1 MFSFQIKKQVLIDCI
16 LEYVYKNKVNIK
28 NISEKECGFLVTRI
42 KHDDIKIGCGFGTYS
57 FMFENKEI
65 IISYLEE
72 GTPKGMDLDVEYYKR
87 FILKSDNEEL
97 LKKFL
102 ITSFEHEKKI
112 NDKLTG
118 IFITNDYG
126 EWYLYNK
133 IPSRN
138 LDSIYLEDN
147 IKKKVIDDINNFLNS
162 ENDYN
167 KFGIP
172 YKRTYLLTGI
182 PGSGK
187 TSLIKA
193 ICNYFGYSLSILS
206 ISKKFD
212 NTSLMSAIKD
222 VEEKTILLLED
233 IDSLFDK
240 RDPTS
245 DNPSITFS
253 NLINVLDGVL
263 YKHATI
269 IFLTTNHPE
278 KLDHALLRIGRI
290 DMILEFN
297 YPNKNILEK
306 LFTDILNDNY
316 KREELKEEFNK
327 FYNFINGKK
336 ITMSAIMNFLFR
348 YKKNWEINIDDLIVT
363 NNFIQKALKKDKI
376 DNLYS

>member
-16 LEYVYKNKVNIK
+16 LEYIYKNKENIK
-28 NISEKECGFLVTRI
+28 KYKKDYGFLVTRI
-42 KHDDIKIGCGFGTYS
+42 KHDDIRIGLGFGIYT
-57 FMFENKEI
+57 FMFENEEI

-72 GTPKGMDLDVEYYKR
+72 GKPKGIDMDVEYYKR
-87 FILKSDNEEL
+87 FILKSKNEEI

-102 ITSFEHEKKI
+102 ITSYEYEKKI

-133 IPSRN
+133 IPSRT
-138 LDSIYLEDN
+138 LDSIYLESN
-147 IKKKVIDDINNFLNS
+147 IKNKITDDINNFLKS
-162 ENDYN
+162 EEEYN

-187 TSLIKA
+187 TSMVKA
-193 ICNYFGYSLSILS
+193 ICNHFGYSLSILS

-212 NTSLMSAIKD
+212 NSSLMTAIKD
-222 VEEKTILLLED
+222 IEEKTILLLED

-240 RDPTS
+240 REGTQ

-297 YPNKNILEK
+297 YPSKNILEK
-306 LFTDILNDNY
+306 LFSDILNESYD
-316 KREELKEEFNK
+316 KEIIKKEFNK
-327 FYNFINGKK
+327 FYNLISSKK

-348 YKKNWEINIDDLIVT
+348 YKKNWEDNISDLLDT
-363 NNFIQKALKKDKI
+363 NNFIQKTLKKDKME
-376 DNLYS
+376 NLYS

>member
-1 MFSFQIKKQVLIDCI
+1 MFYFQIKKQVLIDCI
-16 LEYVYKNKVNIK
+16 LEYLYKNKENIK
-28 NISEKECGFLVTRI
+28 NISEEKYGFLVTRI
-42 KHDDIKIGCGFGTYS
+42 KQDDIRIGLGFGTYS

-65 IISYLEE
+65 FISYLEE
-72 GTPKGMDLDVEYYKR
+72 GNPKGMDLDVEYYKR
-87 FILKSDNEEL
+87 FIIKCDNEEL

-102 ITSFEHEKKI
+102 ITSYEHEKKI

-133 IPSRN
+133 IPSRT
-138 LDSIYLEDN
+138 LDSIYLEDS
-147 IKKKVIDDINNFLNS
+147 IKNKIIDDINNFLNS

-193 ICNYFGYSLSILS
+193 ICNQFGYSLSILS

-212 NTSLMSAIKD
+212 NSSLMSAIKD
-222 VEEKTILLLED
+222 IEEKTILLLED

-240 RDPTS
+240 RDATS

-297 YPNKNILEK
+297 YPSKNILEK
-306 LFTDILNDNY
+306 LFTDILNENY
-316 KREELKEEFNK
+316 EKEQLKKEFNK
-327 FYNFINGKK
+327 FYNFITSKK

-348 YKKNWEINIDDLIVT
+348 YKNNWENNIDELIDT
-363 NNFIQKALKKDKI
+363 NNFIQKTLKKDKI
-376 DNLYS
+376 DSLYS

>member
-16 LEYVYKNKVNIK
+16 LEYLYKNKENIK
-28 NISEKECGFLVTRI
+28 NISEEQYGFLVTRI
-42 KHDDIKIGCGFGTYS
+42 KQDDIRIGLGFGTYS
-57 FMFENKEI
+57 FIFENQEI

-72 GTPKGMDLDVEYYKR
+72 GKPKGMDLDVEYYKR
-87 FILKSDNEEL
+87 FILKSENEEL

-102 ITSFEHEKKI
+102 ITSFEHDKKI

-133 IPSRN
+133 IPSRT
-138 LDSIYLEDN
+138 LESIYLEDN
-147 IKKKVIDDINNFLNS
+147 IKNKVIDDINNFLNS
-162 ENDYN
+162 ENEYN

-193 ICNYFGYSLSILS
+193 LCNYFGYSLSILS

-212 NTSLMSAIKD
+212 NSSLMSAIKD
-222 VEEKTILLLED
+222 IEEKTILLLED

-240 RDPTS
+240 RDATS

-297 YPNKNILEK
+297 YPSKNILEK
-306 LFTDILNDNY
+306 LFTDILNENY
-316 KREELKEEFNK
+316 EKNEIKKEFIK
-327 FYNFINGKK
+327 FYNFISSKK

-348 YKKNWEINIDDLIVT
+348 YKKNWESNIDELIDT
-363 NNFIQKALKKDKI
+363 NNFIQKTLKKDKI
-376 DNLYS
+376 DSLYS